1 MPYVLRKAVSQY
13 PVTLYASAAC
23 TPCDAGHALGPG
35 TKARRAGGRQA
46 ANQTGKPARR
56 ASVRSARLRTQPQQ
70 SGGHE
75 LLNKAL

>member
-23 TPCDAGHALGPG
+23 TPCDAGRTLL
-35 TKARRAGGRQA
+35 KARRAGGRQA